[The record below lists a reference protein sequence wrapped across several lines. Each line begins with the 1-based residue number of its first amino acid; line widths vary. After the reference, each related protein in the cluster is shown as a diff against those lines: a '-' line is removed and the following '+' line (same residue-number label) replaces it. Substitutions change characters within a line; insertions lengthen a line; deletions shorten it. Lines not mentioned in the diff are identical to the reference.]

1 MFFDEVQGGPPDV
14 MYDLKVRADRDAH
27 AEKVDL
33 GVGIYRNGE
42 GLYQELDCIKEAKR
56 VLAKNDPGH
65 DYEVTVGNAE
75 FLDIASKVMFGDDC
89 QRLNS
94 KQIASVQSISGT
106 GAVHLAAL
114 FISRCIA
121 PCPEIYVGSPTWGNY
136 KPAFN
141 LVGLDIQEY
150 SYYNRKEQAFDL
162 SSSLDAIRTA
172 PPSSVF
178 IFQGCCH
185 NPTAQDPT
193 TAQWDELILALRAG
207 KHLPVFDI
215 AYQGLGNG
223 LDRDAYAIRQC
234 ANLGLEMLVC
244 QSFSKNFALYGERCG
259 ALHVACGDADAAAR
273 VKDRIRS
280 LIRWEFSSSP
290 AYGSRLVR
298 SVLKSPDLTDAWYLQ
313 LSPEQCEEL
322 VDTHH
327 VHMPKN
333 GRINVSGLN
342 ERNIE
347 RVARAIDEVVR
358 KARVGEGVVDQGS
371 M

>member
-1 MFFDEVQGGPPDV
+1 M
-14 MYDLKVRADRDAH
+14 
-27 AEKVDL
+27 
-33 GVGIYRNGE
+33 
-42 GLYQELDCIKEAKR
+42 
-56 VLAKNDPGH
+56 
-65 DYEVTVGNAE
+65 
-75 FLDIASKVMFGDDC
+75 
-89 QRLNS
+89 
-94 KQIASVQSISGT
+94 
-106 GAVHLAAL
+106 
-114 FISRCIA
+114 
-121 PCPEIYVGSPTWGNY
+121 
-136 KPAFN
+136 
-141 LVGLDIQEY
+141 DIQEY

-193 TAQWDELILALRAG
+193 TAQWDELILALQAG

-234 ANLGLEMLVC
+234 AHLGLEMLVC

-298 SVLKSPDLTDAWYLQ
+298 SVLKSPDLTDAWLVDHKLRR
-313 LSPEQCEEL
+313 LSP
-322 VDTHH
+322 
-327 VHMPKN
+327 
-333 GRINVSGLN
+333 
-342 ERNIE
+342 
-347 RVARAIDEVVR
+347 
-358 KARVGEGVVDQGS
+358 
-371 M
+371 